1 MPRSFNLKS
10 IPLPTL
16 ASFKETRTLVR
27 TGLGILLLANIVA
40 ALFAFHVVGTSPEAI
55 NAELLAASSRLQ
67 ADQTRLNRSRLLT
80 TNIDEGR
87 SQSDTFLATYM
98 TGRRHTYSTII
109 GEVTETAKTAG
120 MKMKEATIAPLEPIE
135 GSDDLAMMTV
145 SANFDGGY
153 AQLVKFVNLL
163 DRSPRFLIID
173 SMQAAPQAAGDLL
186 SVNVKLAAFVK
197 DDTGAA
203 Q

>member
-10 IPLPTL
+10 IPLLSL
-16 ASFKETRTLVR
+16 ASFKETKTLVR

-40 ALFAFHVVGTSPEAI
+40 AMFAFHVVGTSPEAI

-87 SQSDTFLATYM
+87 SQSDTFLASYM

-153 AQLVKFVNLL
+153 AQLVKFANLL
-163 DRSPRFLIID
+163 DRSRRFLIID

>member
-1 MPRSFNLKS
+1 MPRSFNLNS
-10 IPLPTL
+10 IPLPAL
-16 ASFKETRTLVR
+16 ASFKETKTLVR
-27 TGLGILLLANIVA
+27 AGLGILLLANIVA
-40 ALFAFHVVGTSPEAI
+40 AMFAFHVVGTSPEAI

-67 ADQTRLNRSRLLT
+67 GDQTRLNRSRLLT

-87 SQSDTFLATYM
+87 SQSDTFLASYM

-153 AQLVKFVNLL
+153 AQLVKFANLL
-163 DRSPRFLIID
+163 DRSRRFLIID

-186 SVNVKLAAFVK
+186 SV
-197 DDTGAA
+197 T
-203 Q
+203 

>member
-1 MPRSFNLKS
+1 MPRSFNLNS

-27 TGLGILLLANIVA
+27 AGLGILLLANIVA
-40 ALFAFHVVGTSPEAI
+40 AMFAFHVVGTSPEAI

-67 ADQTRLNRSRLLT
+67 ADQIRLNRSRLLT

-87 SQSDTFLATYM
+87 SQSDTFLASYM

-153 AQLVKFVNLL
+153 AQLVKFANLL
-163 DRSPRFLIID
+163 DRSRRFLIID